1 MNNLI
6 FPNYQCACR
15 ACYTPMHEVT
25 PSVVP
30 MAVTTV
36 MMIWSIIF
44 QVLLAILLMVCAC
57 FLGCEKCEL
66 RKSYAAGI
74 NFAVRCC
81 AGVDGGLSGP
91 SSPGPSTPS
100 TRPMALI
107 TAITTFNT
115 TRQTGVAAVY
125 MCAKCF

>member
-15 ACYTPMHEVT
+15 AVYKPMHEVT

-44 QVLLAILLMVCAC
+44 QVAVAVLLMVCAC
-57 FLGCEKCEL
+57 FLGCEK
-66 RKSYAAGI
+66 
-74 NFAVRCC
+74 
-81 AGVDGGLSGP
+81 
-91 SSPGPSTPS
+91 
-100 TRPMALI
+100 M
-107 TAITTFNT
+107 
-115 TRQTGVAAVY
+115 
-125 MCAKCF
+125 